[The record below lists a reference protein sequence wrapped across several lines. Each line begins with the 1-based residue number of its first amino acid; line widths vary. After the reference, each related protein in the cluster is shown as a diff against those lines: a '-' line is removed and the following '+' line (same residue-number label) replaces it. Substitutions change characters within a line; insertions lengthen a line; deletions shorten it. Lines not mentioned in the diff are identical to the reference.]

1 MNDNRQDQ
9 VHRLDFSE
17 RGTPEER
24 AAHSIEIYES
34 LSNARKRA
42 NYLLQI
48 ARWSEAYDKEPAPMT
63 PEEFKTILDSIF
75 SEEEIND
82 R

>member
-1 MNDNRQDQ
+1 MNEERQSQ

-24 AAHSIEIYES
+24 AAHSIEVYES
-34 LSNARKRA
+34 MSNARKRA

-48 ARWSEAYDKEPAPMT
+48 AQWAEAYNKEPTPMT

-75 SEEEIND
+75 PEEEIND